1 MAAKKRSAN
10 TGRGSKAKKK
20 TTTAKKGNIRTGK
33 ASPARK
39 TNPLARE
46 ITFLAI
52 LVFGILSLLS
62 VFHMC
67 GVFGEVL
74 NQLLFGLLG
83 APAYLFP
90 VYLIVASGLYLSNPQ
105 KPELRRRV
113 LFSTGL
119 YCVSAACFS
128 GLSTISQ
135 RMFSRS
141 IPSAVKTRAA
151 AVRPQGW
158 PPPQRSP

>member
-62 VFHMC
+62 IFHMC

-119 YCVSAACFS
+119 YWCLC
-128 GLSTISQ
+128 GLFQ
-135 RMFSRS
+135 
-141 IPSAVKTRAA
+141 
-151 AVRPQGW
+151 
-158 PPPQRSP
+158 